1 MPSQHVIF
9 ISLHVTSLT
18 VVNKRKKMS
27 STVDEEYLRKQVMIG
42 QFVNV
47 VGCTS
52 EQALQMLQSAQ
63 WNYEVRKNMK
73 AQFMYLCCTG
83 SIQFILSRPSY

>member
-1 MPSQHVIF
+1 
-9 ISLHVTSLT
+9 
-18 VVNKRKKMS
+18 MS
-27 STVDEEYLRKQVMIG
+27 STVDEDYLRKQVMIG

-63 WNYEVRKNMK
+63 WNYEARK
-73 AQFMYLCCTG
+73 TG
-83 SIQFILSRPSY
+83 TKTHYFIFLF